1 MERLGFA
8 GGFWGAPDQ
17 ASKAFTFCIVQMNVA
32 DQEVAEVKLDLH
44 FQFRSDAHLDGNDH
58 VGVVVS
64 SQKES

>member
-1 MERLGFA
+1 
-8 GGFWGAPDQ
+8 
-17 ASKAFTFCIVQMNVA
+17 MNVA
-32 DQEVAEVKLDLH
+32 DQEIAEVKLDLY